1 MTALPKISVVI
12 PCYNAERYIVAAIHS
27 ALAQEWPGLEILVV
41 DDGSS
46 DRSID
51 LVRETFPSVKLL
63 RQPNQGVASARNY
76 GISVAQGEWIAFLDA
91 DDIWLPGKLNAQWEL
106 LSAKPSARMSY
117 TSWQVWT
124 STDPEPTVE
133 FLEALSDQSGE
144 VSRWSGATGWIY
156 TQLLLDCVVWTST
169 VMAHRTLFTD
179 IGVFDTSLRIGEDY
193 DLWLR
198 ASRLTEILRVSRPL
212 ALYRMHV
219 SNITRQAPMENY
231 QAAVVSN
238 AVSRW
243 GYGSPDGSVARQ
255 SDVNRAI
262 ARSWRNFA
270 IANMVS
276 GNWKRARQSA
286 TPAVRLDPLHLGGW
300 KILAQTMMHLG

>member
-1 MTALPKISVVI
+1 MTVLPKVSVVI
-12 PCYNAERYIVAAIHS
+12 PCYNAERYIVAAIRS
-27 ALAQEWPGLEILVV
+27 ALAQEWPSLEILVI

-51 LVRETFPSVKLL
+51 LVREKFPGVKLL
-63 RQPNQGVASARNY
+63 CQPNQGVASARNY
-76 GISVAQGEWIAFLDA
+76 GISISEGEWIAFLDA
-91 DDIWLPGKLNAQWEL
+91 DDVWLPGKLHAQWEL
-106 LSAKPSARMSY
+106 LCSNPGARMSY

-133 FLEALSDQSGE
+133 YLKALSGQAGD
-144 VSRWSGATGWIY
+144 VNRWSGATGWIY

-219 SNITRQAPMENY
+219 SSITRQVPSENY

-243 GYGSPDGSVARQ
+243 GYASPDGSVAKQ
-255 SDVNRAI
+255 SDVNRAL

-270 IANMVS
+270 SANMIA

-286 TPAVRLDPLHLGGW
+286 KPAVRLDPMHLGGW